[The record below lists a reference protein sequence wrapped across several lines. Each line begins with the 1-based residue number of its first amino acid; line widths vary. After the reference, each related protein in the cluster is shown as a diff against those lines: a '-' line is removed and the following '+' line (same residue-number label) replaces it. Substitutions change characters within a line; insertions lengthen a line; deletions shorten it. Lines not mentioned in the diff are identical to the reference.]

1 MEALDHR
8 RTEEMPK
15 HSKRYNEVAR
25 GLDTKAIYDVAEA
38 IEMVKKTSNAKFV
51 ETVDVAIRLGVDP
64 RHGDQMVRGTTNL
77 PHGTGKVR
85 RVAVFAKG
93 EKAAEAEAAGA
104 DTVGAEDLITQ
115 IQQGWRDF
123 DILLA
128 TPDMMGAVGRAL
140 GRTLGPR
147 MPSPRSGT
155 VTNDIGRVVKDIK
168 SASRVEYRVEK
179 AGIIHMPIGKVNF
192 TAEQLQENFT
202 VLLNALLKARPSAA
216 KGRYLKAI
224 TMSSTMGPGFDVDVA
239 RAQTMAEKA

>member
-1 MEALDHR
+1 
-8 RTEEMPK
+8 MPK
-15 HSKRYNEVAR
+15 HSKRYNEIAR
-25 GLDTKAIYDVAEA
+25 GVDSKAVYEITEA
-38 IEMVKKTSNAKFV
+38 IELVKKTSNAKFV

-192 TAEQLQENFT
+192 TAEQLLQNFT

-216 KGRYLKAI
+216 KGRYLKGI
-224 TMSSTMGPGFDVDVA
+224 TVSATMGPGFEVDVQK
-239 RAQTMAEKA
+239 AQSMAEKA

>member
-1 MEALDHR
+1 MA
-8 RTEEMPK
+8 K

-25 GLDTKAIYDVAEA
+25 AVDSEAVYNVAEA
-38 IEMVKKTSNAKFV
+38 IELVKRSATAKFP

-85 RVAVFAKG
+85 KVAVFAKG

-104 DTVGAEDLITQ
+104 DTVGGDELITQ
-115 IQQGWRDF
+115 IQGGWRDF

-128 TPDMMGAVGRAL
+128 TPDMMGNVGRAL

-155 VTNDIGRVVKDIK
+155 VTNDIGRVVRDIK

-179 AGIIHMPIGKVNF
+179 AGIVHMPIGKVSF
-192 TAEQLQENFT
+192 STEQLVENFR
-202 VLLNALLKARPSAA
+202 VLLSELIRARPAAA
-216 KGRYLKAI
+216 KGRYLKGVTI
-224 TMSSTMGPGFDVDVA
+224 SSTMGPGFTIDTQH
-239 RAQTMAEKA
+239 AQALAERGA

>member
-1 MEALDHR
+1 
-8 RTEEMPK
+8 MPK
-15 HSKRYNEVAR
+15 HSKRYNQTVREV
-25 GLDTKAIYDVAEA
+25 DTESVYDVAEA
-38 IEMVKKTSNAKFV
+38 IELVKRTATAKFP
-51 ETVDVAIRLGVDP
+51 ETVDVAVRLGVDP

-104 DTVGAEDLITQ
+104 DTVGAEELITQ

-123 DILLA
+123 DLLLA

-192 TAEQLQENFT
+192 TTDQLVENFS
-202 VLLNALLKARPSAA
+202 VLLNALIKARPTAA
-216 KGRYLKAI
+216 KGRYLKGI
-224 TMSSTMGPGFDVDVA
+224 TVSSTMGPGFQVDVQK
-239 RAQTMAEKA
+239 AQSLAEHG